1 MVVCL
6 LFSLSLHPHTI
17 PYLDHYHFYRQ
28 YSWVWERYGSPPG
41 TEFAC
46 HITSPHFSLCGQP
59 SDNAAAVIAATRQLT
74 STFLLSRQKVTVST
88 VAPTPAA
95 FATFALAPCVLAWS
109 VHAALDARRR
119 QLVPTTR
126 YAMTELRQG
135 LIEALLMRPYHFRT
149 TMLEV
154 ALMEEVND
162 TRQDAED
169 MAVFVRGLVDQVPGC
184 KCMVN
189 LIPYNE
195 ISTHLPPIP
204 KVAYRTPHQERVLA
218 YQQCLW
224 SHGIY
229 THVRVTRGDAAQAA
243 CGQLV
248 TARRPLQRTG
258 AL

>member
-1 MVVCL
+1 M
-6 LFSLSLHPHTI
+6 
-17 PYLDHYHFYRQ
+17 
-28 YSWVWERYGSPPG
+28 
-41 TEFAC
+41 
-46 HITSPHFSLCGQP
+46 
-59 SDNAAAVIAATRQLT
+59 IAATRQLT
-74 STFLLSRQKVTVST
+74 SAFLLSRQKVTVST

-109 VHAALDARRR
+109 VHAASDVRRR

-126 YAMTELRQG
+126 YRMTELRQG
-135 LIEALLMRPYHFRT
+135 LIEALRMRPIHFRT

-154 ALMEEVND
+154 ALMDEIND
-162 TRQDAED
+162 TLEDAED

-195 ISTHLPPIP
+195 IQTTNQERT
-204 KVAYRTPHQERVLA
+204 KMTYRTPSRERVLA
-218 YQQCLW
+218 YQQRLW

-229 THVRVTRGDAAQAA
+229 THVRVTRGDTKQAA

-248 TARRPLQRTG
+248 TSRRPQLAR